1 MALSSYASPTISSSF
16 CFLCL
21 FHFNKSNNGILLH
34 TKIYKGFAGM
44 TAPSSSGRMRGG
56 NRLLIGSLPR
66 QAADFLITPHN
77 SSNWRM
83 NAVGMDS
90 TTSSQTRTP
99 TIHDKGSN
107 GAAATLEIHVT
118 CYQLIGVPDQS
129 EKDEI
134 VKSVME
140 LRNVEIEEGYSID
153 AIASRQDLL
162 MDVRDKLLFEPHYAG
177 NMKENILPKSSIRIP
192 WAWLPGALCLLQEV
206 GEAKVVLDIG
216 QTVIQCPMAKPYMLD
231 ILFSM
236 VLAECAIAKLGF
248 EKNMVSQGFE
258 ALARAQYLL
267 RSQTS
272 LRKLKLLSQIE
283 ESLEELAPACTLE
296 LLALPNLPMNTER
309 RAGAIAALRELL
321 RQGLGV
327 EMSCQVQDWPCF
339 LSQALGRL
347 MAAEVVDLLPW
358 HELALIRKNKKSIES
373 QNQRVVVDFYC
384 FLLAFKAHLALGFS
398 SRQPELIGKAK
409 TICECLIA
417 SEGVDL
423 KLEEAFCNFLLGQC
437 SDSEVFEKL
446 QQSTLNSK
454 PAMPSQFSSSAM
466 EKKNAENTCQLLV
479 SFLRGEKKMDAK
491 KKINHSKQII
501 VHTNNKP
508 ISTSSVSDWRDVEN
522 AFPVSNSSQNLG
534 NIVRRLTP
542 TSLPSQLGMEKKQTD
557 AKSSSVQLKR
567 DLRIKKWKISELWLS
582 RVSLVDSMKVLV
594 VVGSISFASF
604 NLMSRMIKMKPFP
617 TWTLQK
623 ASLNTSSVFSDEGLS
638 VDNVI
643 APPNTKNNSNLSSS
657 LKRLLSKLMRKGR
670 NLAGTSDMLLS
681 SAITASN
688 QNLMSFEEAEAL
700 VKQWQ
705 TIKAEALGPNYQI
718 HRLAKILDGTMLFQN
733 FGTSSKDE
741 NRKQRIS
748 SDESI
753 SREMKTKKWQAL
765 ADAAKAKS
773 CYWKFVLLQLSVLR
787 AELLS
792 DKFGAMALEIEVH
805 LEEAAELVNEA
816 EPKNPSYYR
825 VKEGKGSN
833 YANCKMQGT

>member
-1 MALSSYASPTISSSF
+1 MALSSYAMPTIPSSF

-21 FHFNKSNNGILLH
+21 FHFNKSNNGFH
-34 TKIYKGFAGM
+34 QDTKIYKGFAGM
-44 TAPSSSGRMRGG
+44 TAPSSSGGMRGG
-56 NRLLIGSLPR
+56 NGLLIGSLSS
-66 QAADFLITPHN
+66 QAADFLITPH
-77 SSNWRM
+77 SSLNWRL
-83 NAVGMDS
+83 NALGIDS

-99 TIHDKGSN
+99 TIHDKGPN
-107 GAAATLEIHVT
+107 GTAATLEIHVT
-118 CYQLIGVPDQS
+118 CY
-129 EKDEI
+129 
-134 VKSVME
+134 
-140 LRNVEIEEGYSID
+140 
-153 AIASRQDLL
+153 QDLL

-177 NMKENILPKSSIRIP
+177 NMKENIPPKSSIRIP

-206 GEAKVVLDIG
+206 GEAKMVLDIG
-216 QTVIQCPMAKPYMLD
+216 QTVVQCPMAKPYMHD
-231 ILFSM
+231 ILLSM

-272 LRKLKLLSQIE
+272 LGKLKLLSQIE

-296 LLALPNLPMNTER
+296 LLALPNLPMNAER

-321 RQGLGV
+321 RQGLDV
-327 EMSCQVQDWPCF
+327 ETSCQVQDWPCF

-358 HELALIRKNKKSIES
+358 DELALIRKNKKSIES
-373 QNQRVVVDFYC
+373 QNQRVVVDFDC
-384 FLLAFKAHLALGFS
+384 FFMAFKAHLALGFS
-398 SRQPELIGKAK
+398 SRQTELIEKAK

-423 KLEEAFCNFLLGQC
+423 KLEEAFCDFLLGQC

-446 QQSTLNSK
+446 QQSILNSK
-454 PAMPSQFSSSAM
+454 PAMPTRSSNLAM
-466 EKKNAENTCQLLV
+466 EKKHAENTYQLLEIWLKDTVLGVFKDTRDCSLTLV

-491 KKINHSKQII
+491 KKINHSQQQII
-501 VHTNNKP
+501 VPTNNRP
-508 ISTSSVSDWRDVEN
+508 ISTSSLSEWRDVEN
-522 AFPVSNSSQNLG
+522 SFLNSNSSQNLG
-534 NIVRRLTP
+534 NIIRRLTP
-542 TSLPSQLGMEKKQTD
+542 TNLPSQLGTGKKKTD
-557 AKSSSVQLKR
+557 ANSSSVQLKR
-567 DLRIKKWKISELWLS
+567 DLRIKRWKISELWFA
-582 RVSLVDSMKVLV
+582 RGSLVDKMKVLV
-594 VVGSISFASF
+594 IIGCISFASF
-604 NLMSRMIKMKPFP
+604 NLMSTMIKMKPFP
-617 TWTLQK
+617 TWTPHK

-638 VDNVI
+638 LDNVI
-643 APPNTKNNSNLSSS
+643 VPPNTKSKANLSSS

-688 QNLMSFEEAEAL
+688 QKLMLVEEAEAL

-718 HRLAKILDGTMLFQN
+718 YRLAKILDGTMLSQ
-733 FGTSSKDE
+733 
-741 NRKQRIS
+741 
-748 SDESI
+748 
-753 SREMKTKKWQAL
+753 WQAL

-773 CYWKFVLLQLSVLR
+773 CYWRFVLLQLSVLR

-792 DKFGAMALEIEVH
+792 DKFGAMTLEIEVH

-816 EPKNPSYYR
+816 EPKNPSYY
-825 VKEGKGSN
+825 SN
-833 YANCKMQGT
+833 YKVRYLVKRQQDGSWKFYEGDILVPT

>member
-1 MALSSYASPTISSSF
+1 MALSSYPLPTIPSSF

-21 FHFNKSNNGILLH
+21 FHFNKSNNGFHLH
-34 TKIYKGFAGM
+34 TKIYKGFSGM
-44 TAPSSSGRMRGG
+44 TPPSSSGGMRGG
-56 NRLLIGSLPR
+56 NGLFIGSLPR
-66 QAADFLITPHN
+66 QAADFLITPHS

-83 NAVGMDS
+83 NAVGIDS
-90 TTSSQTRTP
+90 TTSSHTRNP
-99 TIHDKGSN
+99 TIHDKGPN

-140 LRNVEIEEGYSID
+140 LRNVEIEEGYSTD

-206 GEAKVVLDIG
+206 GEAKMVLDIG
-216 QTVIQCPMAKPYMLD
+216 QTVVQCPMAKPYMHD
-231 ILFSM
+231 ILLSM

-327 EMSCQVQDWPCF
+327 ETSCQVQDWPCF

-398 SRQPELIGKAK
+398 SRHPELIEKAK

-437 SDSEVFEKL
+437 SDSEVSEKL
-446 QQSTLNSK
+446 QQSALNSK
-454 PAMPSQFSSSAM
+454 PDMPSRLSSLAM
-466 EKKNAENTCQLLV
+466 KKKNAEDTCQLLEIWLKDTILGVFKDTRDCSLTLV
-479 SFLRGEKKMDAK
+479 SFLHGEKKMDAK
-491 KKINHSKQII
+491 KKINHSQQII

-508 ISTSSVSDWRDVEN
+508 ISTSSISHWREVEN
-522 AFPVSNSSQNLG
+522 SFPNSNSSQNLG

-542 TSLPSQLGMEKKQTD
+542 TNLPSQLGMEKNQTD

-582 RVSLVDSMKVLV
+582 RSSLVDNMKVLV

-617 TWTLQK
+617 TWTPQK

-643 APPNTKNNSNLSSS
+643 ATPNTKNNSNLSSS
-657 LKRLLSKLMRKGR
+657 LQRLLSKLMRKGR

-688 QNLMSFEEAEAL
+688 QNLMSVEEAEAL
-700 VKQWQ
+700 VNQWQ

-718 HRLAKILDGTMLFQN
+718 HKLAKILDGTMLFQW
-733 FGTSSKDE
+733 E
-741 NRKQRIS
+741 
-748 SDESI
+748 
-753 SREMKTKKWQAL
+753 AL

-825 VKEGKGSN
+825 
-833 YANCKMQGT
+833 